1 MVHWMGRTRRILAMG
16 MLAAAL
22 LGGCGS
28 TGGGLPAS
36 SIQILE
42 GEAEEETM
50 AQELQK
56 QIVAVLNVKRPLDK
70 RMTSDAA
77 LEQAASFFLDY
88 LLQDPNID
96 LSKMQNP
103 TNLGGMLTDKDNYAF
118 VYDGELSAVQVG
130 RKVLDKLE
138 ELDERNRL
146 IALKSKSKSFQ
157 LTQIISFMLMLA
169 LLVMGKVSGYEG
181 FIAMGVGL
189 AFAFAISMFSELF
202 TYMYY
207 ESKN

>member
-1 MVHWMGRTRRILAMG
+1 MITSIVRQDLDIKSIIL
-16 MLAAAL
+16 
-22 LGGCGS
+22 
-28 TGGGLPAS
+28 
-36 SIQILE
+36 
-42 GEAEEETM
+42 
-50 AQELQK
+50 
-56 QIVAVLNVKRPLDK
+56 IVALFTFGFGSIMRSISQ
-70 RMTSDAA
+70 RMAKA
-77 LEQAASFFLDY
+77 
-88 LLQDPNID
+88 
-96 LSKMQNP
+96 
-103 TNLGGMLTDKDNYAF
+103 
-118 VYDGELSAVQVG
+118 
-130 RKVLDKLE
+130 DKLE